1 VNIVKVGGEEEEI
14 QTKVYKVS
22 VTGIDDKKRYVV
34 RAIGIPCI
42 SDEIKGV
49 RSSALAEQF
58 SLPREKIRRGNGHID
73 LLVGIDHAHLH
84 TGQTREVNHL
94 VARKSP
100 LGWVI
105 FGSTSSDLRN
115 VTTTVLHVKVT
126 SPVDLSDF
134 WTTETMGVQVDPC
147 VCDANKL
154 NQVDR
159 EEKMMIEQSARK
171 VGDQWM
177 IPYPWK
183 RNPAELPD
191 NKEQAVK
198 RLEST
203 ERRLLKK
210 PNEADA
216 YNRKIVEMEEMNF
229 ASKLTTKEIEEYK
242 GPVHY
247 ISHHAVLRPDSTS
260 TPVRIVFNS
269 SSSYQGHVLNEY
281 WRKGPDLLNDLFGV
295 ILRFRENE
303 VAVTADI
310 SKMYHRVLIP
320 MEDRHVHRFLWRNLE
335 TNRPPDI
342 YVMNVLP
349 FGDKPAP
356 AMAQIALQKTV
367 EEGESSNPEA
377 ARTIKDNTY
386 MDDILDSVDTKEEAK
401 KLTSGVDR
409 ILETGGFK
417 VKGWQSNKDLEE
429 RKTELNEINV
439 PQSQTDAKVLGVS
452 WDSVKDVLKYKFEIE
467 AVKCDITDLTKRKIL
482 SQIARIYDP
491 IGFVA
496 PFLVRAKINLLEL
509 WEEGVDW
516 DDELAPS
523 TQKKWS
529 SYFEEMKQLNGVS
542 FERCICPRN
551 VVEPP
556 ILCVFADA
564 SRGAFGTCA
573 YLRSEI
579 SSGEVKVKFIAAKSR
594 VAPLKELT
602 IPRLELQAAVLASRL
617 CKSIEREIRIELQE
631 SILFTDSAIVLAWI
645 NNNGKRVKPFV
656 ASRVGEIRS
665 NVKPVQW
672 KHIPTEQNPADD
684 VSRGLSVPD
693 LSGRWL
699 TGPEFLQQPIEEW
712 PKEDS
717 KPDATEVERECIKKK
732 TVGMVTT
739 EAVELKNVIECKD
752 YSSWKRLLRV
762 SAWVLKFKNKLMAK
776 IGRVRDEN
784 SVAEESL
791 TPNEL
796 EESRKV
802 WIKEAQ
808 KSLKDRLKRNEFRT
822 LSPFE
827 DEEGIIRVGG
837 RVENALVSYETK
849 HPALLPYD
857 HRVSRL
863 IAEEA
868 HRMGHSGVATTAAKT
883 RRRYWI
889 IRVHDLVKTIKSN
902 CVVCKEINPQV
913 ESQLMANL
921 PPFRVAPHTPPF
933 HYVSCDYFGPL
944 TVKISRNKTT
954 KHYGV
959 IFTCLNTRAVHL
971 EIATDCSAMEF
982 IQTLRR
988 FFSIRGY
995 PAMIMS
1001 DNGTQF
1007 VGALTDLKKMLQE
1020 TSKKILREYCVDKG
1034 VQWKFITPAAP
1045 HQNGT
1050 AEALVKSCKLALKKA
1065 IGEHILTPF
1074 ELYTCLLEVA
1084 NLVNQRPIGGP
1095 TSDPDDGAYLCSND
1109 MLLGRAS
1116 PEVPQGPF
1124 QETKNQRKRVQ
1135 FVQKIVDSFWRRWTR
1150 DVFPLLVPRKKWNS
1164 ERRNVRVNDV
1174 VVVQD
1179 GTAIRGKWRVGR
1191 VIEVYP
1197 GNDKKV
1203 RNVKVKTAS
1212 GEYSRPVQKIAV
1224 IHPAEGDKE

>member
-1 VNIVKVGGEEEEI
+1 MGIPNDMDNSHMLSIIEQKMCPDDRKVWSRDLEREAKSATLNNLINWMTIEMKSRMRATAPVRSGSNRRQVNTVYGEAEVGGKIRHKCWFCSNSNHWPDQCERFAAKSVDDRISAAKTNHACFSCLKKAGRDHRQANCSRRKQCTKVENGNQCTSTHHPLLHKSKTTHVGVASISDQKDTILPVITANICGSNGVYKPGNILFDSGAQITLIRRETADSLRLRGQDITVNIVKVGGEEEEI

-22 VTGIDDKKRYVV
+22 VTGMNKKYVV

-42 SDEIKGV
+42 SEEIKGV

-58 SLPREKIRRGNGHID
+58 NLPREKIRRGNGHVD
-73 LLVGIDHAHLH
+73 LLVGIDHAHMH
-84 TGQTREVNHL
+84 TGQTRQVDHL
-94 VARKSP
+94 VARESP

-105 FGSTSSDLRN
+105 FGSTPGDLSN
-115 VTTTVLHVKVT
+115 VTTTVLHVKTT

-134 WTTETMGVQVDPC
+134 WTTEGMGVQVDPC

-154 NQVDR
+154 NQLDR
-159 EEKMMIEQSARK
+159 EEKRMIEQSARK

-203 ERRLLKK
+203 ECQLLKK
-210 PNEADA
+210 PNKADA
-216 YNRKIVEMEEMNF
+216 YNCKI
-229 ASKLTTKEIEEYK
+229 I
-242 GPVHY
+242 
-247 ISHHAVLRPDSTS
+247 
-260 TPVRIVFNS
+260 
-269 SSSYQGHVLNEY
+269 
-281 WRKGPDLLNDLFGV
+281 
-295 ILRFRENE
+295 
-303 VAVTADI
+303 
-310 SKMYHRVLIP
+310 KM
-320 MEDRHVHRFLWRNLE
+320 
-335 TNRPPDI
+335 
-342 YVMNVLP
+342 
-349 FGDKPAP
+349 
-356 AMAQIALQKTV
+356 
-367 EEGESSNPEA
+367 
-377 ARTIKDNTY
+377 
-386 MDDILDSVDTKEEAK
+386 
-401 KLTSGVDR
+401 
-409 ILETGGFK
+409 
-417 VKGWQSNKDLEE
+417 
-429 RKTELNEINV
+429 
-439 PQSQTDAKVLGVS
+439 
-452 WDSVKDVLKYKFEIE
+452 
-467 AVKCDITDLTKRKIL
+467 
-482 SQIARIYDP
+482 
-491 IGFVA
+491 
-496 PFLVRAKINLLEL
+496 
-509 WEEGVDW
+509 
-516 DDELAPS
+516 
-523 TQKKWS
+523 
-529 SYFEEMKQLNGVS
+529 
-542 FERCICPRN
+542 
-551 VVEPP
+551 
-556 ILCVFADA
+556 
-564 SRGAFGTCA
+564 
-573 YLRSEI
+573 
-579 SSGEVKVKFIAAKSR
+579 
-594 VAPLKELT
+594 
-602 IPRLELQAAVLASRL
+602 
-617 CKSIEREIRIELQE
+617 
-631 SILFTDSAIVLAWI
+631 
-645 NNNGKRVKPFV
+645 
-656 ASRVGEIRS
+656 
-665 NVKPVQW
+665 
-672 KHIPTEQNPADD
+672 
-684 VSRGLSVPD
+684 
-693 LSGRWL
+693 
-699 TGPEFLQQPIEEW
+699 EEW

-717 KPDATEVERECIKKK
+717 KPDAAKVERECIKKK
-732 TVGMVTT
+732 TIGMVTT

-752 YSSWKRLLRV
+752 YSSWKRLQRV
-762 SAWVLKFKNKLMAK
+762 TAWVLKFKNKLMAK
-776 IGRVRDEN
+776 IRRVREEN

-802 WIKEAQ
+802 WINEAQ
-808 KSLKDRLKRNEFRT
+808 KCLKDRLKRNEFRT

-868 HRMGHSGVATTAAKT
+868 HRMGHSGIATTAAKI

-902 CVVCKEINPQV
+902 CVVCKETNPQV

-944 TVKISRNKTT
+944 TVKTSRNKTT

-971 EIATDCSAMEF
+971 EIVTDCSAREF

-995 PAMIMS
+995 PEMIMS

-1020 TSKKILREYCVDKG
+1020 TGKKILQEYCVDKG

-1065 IGEHILTPF
+1065 TGEHVLTPF

-1084 NLVNQRPIGGP
+1084 NLVNQRPIGRP
-1095 TSDPDDGAYLCSND
+1095 TNDPDDGAYLCPND

-1124 QETKNQRKRVQ
+1124 QETKNPRKRVE

-1179 GTAIRGKWRVGR
+1179 GTAVRGKWRVGH

-1197 GNDKKV
+1197 GEDKKV
-1203 RNVKVKTAS
+1203 RNMKVRTPS

-1224 IHPAEGDKE
+1224 IHAAEGKEE